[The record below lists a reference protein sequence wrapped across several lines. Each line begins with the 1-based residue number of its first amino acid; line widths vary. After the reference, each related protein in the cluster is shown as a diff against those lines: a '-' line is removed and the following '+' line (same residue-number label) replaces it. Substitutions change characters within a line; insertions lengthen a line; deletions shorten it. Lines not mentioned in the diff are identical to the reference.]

1 MKQLVR
7 VLLVMTLI
15 LAMAVPA
22 FAAAAD
28 GAAAAED
35 EFVESITEKP
45 EVDPDDIK
53 PDTPQKPGDDED
65 LYDVNG
71 DGIPGGDKNLND
83 PNAKPSTPKTGDE
96 SNPVLWGGVCL
107 VSLAGLLA
115 MLKSRKRA

>member
-22 FAAAAD
+22 FAATAD
-28 GAAAAED
+28 G

-45 EVDPDDIK
+45 DVDPDDIK
-53 PDTPQKPGDDED
+53 PDTPQKPGKPGDNED

-71 DGIPGGDKNLND
+71 DGIPGGDMNLND

>member
-28 GAAAAED
+28 GAAVAD
-35 EFVESITEKP
+35 GEFVESITEKP